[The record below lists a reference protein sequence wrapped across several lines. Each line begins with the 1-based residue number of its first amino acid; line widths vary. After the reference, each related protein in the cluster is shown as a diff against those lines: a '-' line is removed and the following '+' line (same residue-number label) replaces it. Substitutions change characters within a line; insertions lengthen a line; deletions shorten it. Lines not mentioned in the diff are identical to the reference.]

1 MNILFESSE
10 STGDTISIPDELVLD
25 LEDADDTKKTTKAT
39 PKAKTES
46 KPKPAAKGSAKP
58 SAKST
63 PKGAKT
69 VAAPSSVSADRK
81 NFEKKYDAVLKNV
94 DMPNGGVTLQMLR
107 AVKGSSQTANGLEK
121 LTKKNMRDVVY
132 ESVWKPGSVNTL
144 PENVQ
149 AQFLDMNM
157 VHEPKEAVRILQR
170 AINAATPIPSV
181 SVDGIMRKGV
191 ASAATRTIAKDVNIL
206 KAERCLFYAEEIRR
220 KPNQKQFWVR
230 RFTRAISLG

>member
-1 MNILFESSE
+1 MIADLSDGIILAGISQLVSGVIG
-10 STGDTISIPDELVLD
+10 TGL
-25 LEDADDTKKTTKAT
+25 
-39 PKAKTES
+39 
-46 KPKPAAKGSAKP
+46 
-58 SAKST
+58 
-63 PKGAKT
+63 
-69 VAAPSSVSADRK
+69 
-81 NFEKKYDAVLKNV
+81 
-94 DMPNGGVTLQMLR
+94 GGLAQPF
-107 AVKGSSQTANGLEK
+107 S
-121 LTKKNMRDVVY
+121 
-132 ESVWKPGSVNTL
+132 
-144 PENVQ
+144 ENVQ